1 MKKMLIAILAASC
14 IAAMSGCAVGTTE
27 ASAAPSVTPTENTQL
42 PEASIELLATPVS
55 STMDTTSFIGEAAA
69 KTAALNHAGLAES
82 KVTFIKAKL
91 ERDDG
96 RMIYDVEF
104 YSGNAEYDYE
114 IDAYTGKVLSYDYDV
129 ENYSIAA
136 GGTQSSQPQSS
147 AGQIGEAAAKT
158 AALNH
163 AGLAETNV
171 TFIKTKLDY
180 DDGRTV
186 YDVEFYSGNAEYDY
200 EVDAYTGKILS
211 YDYDVE
217 NYSIAAGN
225 TKPNQSQSSSN
236 TSSASTNYIGEAAA
250 KTAALNRVGLS
261 NASVTFTKVK
271 LDRDDGTTVY
281 EIEFVSGTME
291 YEFEINAFTG
301 AVTSYDV
308 DSIYD

>member
-1 MKKMLIAILAASC
+1 MKKMLIAILATSC
-14 IAAMSGCAVGTTE
+14 LVAMGGCAVGNTE
-27 ASAAPSVTPTENTQL
+27 ASATPSVTPTENTQL
-42 PEASIELLATPVS
+42 AEASVELLATPVS

-82 KVTFIKAKL
+82 NVTFIKAKL

-104 YSGNAEYDYE
+104 YSGTAEYDYE
-114 IDAYTGKVLSYDYDV
+114 IDAYTGEIRSYDYDV
-129 ENYSIAA
+129 ENYSAA
-136 GGTQSSQPQSS
+136 GNNKSNQPQSS
-147 AGQIGEAAAKT
+147 SIDYIGEAAAKT

-163 AGLAETNV
+163 AGLAESKV

-180 DDGRTV
+180 DHGRTV

-200 EVDAYTGKILS
+200 EIDAYTGKILS

-225 TKPNQSQSSSN
+225 SKPNQSQSSS
-236 TSSASTNYIGEAAA
+236 TGYIGEAAA
-250 KTAALNRVGLS
+250 KTAALNRAGLAES
-261 NASVTFTKVK
+261 KVTFTKVK

-281 EIEFVSGTME
+281 EIEFISGTME

>member
-96 RMIYDVEF
+96 RMI
-104 YSGNAEYDYE
+104 
-114 IDAYTGKVLSYDYDV
+114 
-129 ENYSIAA
+129 
-136 GGTQSSQPQSS
+136 
-147 AGQIGEAAAKT
+147 
-158 AALNH
+158 
-163 AGLAETNV
+163 
-171 TFIKTKLDY
+171 
-180 DDGRTV
+180 